1 MRKDV
6 MMQRNRISQLIRM
19 SNRFGSHRNC
29 CKIIMGNSYEHE
41 LAKFN
46 RCFKEINDGKEILT
60 ECVFE
65 TGGKADILVL
75 DDGLVVECLVSE
87 KKEECMNKIQKY
99 PPCLM
104 VEYIEVR

>member
-46 RCFKEINDGKEILT
+46 RCFKEINEGKEVLT
-60 ECVFE
+60 E
-65 TGGKADILVL
+65 AVL
-75 DDGLVVECLVSE
+75 KQAV
-87 KKEECMNKIQKY
+87 K
-99 PPCLM
+99 PT
-104 VEYIEVR
+104 